1 MHSERKLLSILALV
15 VVSANVFGQ
24 GPVFVDVTAAA
35 FGGEDLIPRFISEGP
50 VASTV
55 GMCGGGAAGD
65 FDRDGDQD
73 IFLASDGTQEDRVYL
88 NDGTGVFTLELNAV
102 LGAKT
107 EVGTSVTVGDINS
120 DRDGFLDVLVSR
132 NGELDGVAWGVT
144 IYMGQAPE
152 QGLLFVLDDTS
163 GYATGILTIHRA
175 WSAALGDY
183 DLDGDL
189 DLAVATYIPGAE
201 TGTYARLFNNDLS
214 GARFDEVTDAIAP
227 ELNGLSPS
235 EPGHGGFAPRFIDM
249 DGTLDDTV
257 EGGITKFD
265 RYPDLLIAIDF
276 SGSRFFVNIEDEKN
290 PGARVF
296 RNSNGSV
303 GVDPPAFSDG
313 RKYVGGILV
322 GTSDTAMG
330 QTTADYNNDGL
341 MDWFYTT
348 TPPVCPPVSTHCR
361 LMEQLPGNDDFFTRY
376 EDKNGYC
383 PVSGYMAHDAQW
395 GWATTSIDVDHD
407 GDVDIVATNGF
418 RDSPVRDDPSFLFT
432 NELNEQG
439 RFFRTDLEANTYPW
453 LSGGSTDQQGRAL
466 FALDKDNDGDLD
478 IVVIHNDTLDNG
490 TGHLQYGAPVL
501 VFENQTR
508 SPSGNQPNSNYLRLF
523 LDTCGASDLAPDGV
537 GTRVEAFDPGVDPPV
552 FLGMDY
558 IEAGSNFNGQD
569 EMSAHFGLASLSSCD
584 IVVYWANGSISM
596 FNVPSNQTLYLKRA
610 DLNGSGQVDIFDVLV
625 FQNAYIALEQ
635 IADFNG
641 DGLFDV
647 TDINEF
653 LDSVTA
659 CTG

>member
-35 FGGEDLIPRFISEGP
+35 FGSEDLIPRFISEGDG
-50 VASTV
+50 ASTV
-55 GMCGGGAAGD
+55 VMCGGGAAGD

-73 IFLASDGTQEDRVYL
+73 IFLASDGNQEDRVYL
-88 NDGTGVFTLELNAV
+88 NDGFGVFTLALNAV
-102 LGAKT
+102 SGAKT
-107 EVGTSVTVGDINS
+107 ELGSSVTVGDINS
-120 DRDGFLDVLVSR
+120 DGFLDVLVSR
-132 NGELDGVAWGVT
+132 NGHGTNPDTDWGVT
-144 IYMGQAPE
+144 IYMGMDPE
-152 QGLLFVLDDTS
+152 EGLLFVLDDTS
-163 GYATGILTIHRA
+163 GYATAILTLDRA
-175 WSAALGDY
+175 WSTALGDY

-189 DLAVATYIPGAE
+189 DLAVATYFPQLQPE
-201 TGTYARLFNNDLS
+201 TYARLYTNDGS
-214 GARFDEVTDAIAP
+214 GFVDDTDAVAP
-227 ELNGLSPS
+227 ELNGLSEA

-257 EGGITKFD
+257 EDGIKKFD

-276 SGSRFFVNIEDEKN
+276 TGSRFFVNIEDDEVE
-290 PGARVF
+290 GGRVF
-296 RNSNGSV
+296 RNSNGS
-303 GVDPPAFSDG
+303 DEFEPPRFSESLA
-313 RKYVGGILV
+313 YVGGILNN
-322 GTSDTAMG
+322 SDTGMG

-348 TPPVCPPVSTHCR
+348 TEPECSLIFTHCR
-361 LMEQLPGNDDFFTRY
+361 LMEQLPGDQGFFTRY

-383 PVSGYMAHDAQW
+383 PVSGYMTHDDRW
-395 GWATTSIDVDHD
+395 GWAATSIDVDHD

-418 RDSPVRDDPSFLFT
+418 RSSNVRDEPSFLFT
-432 NELNEQG
+432 NELNEQN
-439 RFFRTDLEANTYPW
+439 RFFRSDLDANTLLWSP
-453 LSGGSTDQQGRAL
+453 GQNDDQQGRAL

-478 IVVIHNDTLDNG
+478 VVVIHNDTTNG
-490 TGHLQYGAPVL
+490 GGHLPNGAPVL

-537 GTRVEAFDPGVDPPV
+537 GTRVEAFGPGVDPPV

-625 FQNAYIALEQ
+625 FQAAYVALEQ